1 MSFYAGSWDFIG
13 LGNVNGSIVFIY
25 FLSHTQFRDY
35 LVVKSSLESAVY
47 FFFFNFSFIVVGYQV
62 IDDFFEFP

>member
-47 FFFFNFSFIVVGYQV
+47 FFF
-62 IDDFFEFP
+62 